1 MDLVGPKIVMP
12 INTTNSFIFKHSK
25 NAMITSNAQNDG
37 SDVFGVVICAYDV
50 S

>member
-1 MDLVGPKIVMP
+1 MDLAGHKIVMP

-25 NAMITSNAQNDG
+25 VQWQLQMHKHDG
-37 SDVFGVVICAYDV
+37 SDVFGVVICGYDV